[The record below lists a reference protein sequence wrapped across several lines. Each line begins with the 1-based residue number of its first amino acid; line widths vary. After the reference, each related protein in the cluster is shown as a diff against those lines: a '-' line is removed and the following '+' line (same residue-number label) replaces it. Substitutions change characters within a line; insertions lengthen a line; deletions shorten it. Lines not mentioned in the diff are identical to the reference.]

1 MGVSEPFIRRPIATS
16 LLGIALLIGGLLG
29 YFALPVSALPQV
41 DFPTV
46 QVTTQ
51 LPGASPDVIASLITA
66 PLERQLGQI
75 PSLSAMNSTSSFG
88 VSQISLQFDL
98 NRDIDGATQDVQ
110 AAINA
115 AAGVLPKTLPYP
127 PTYAKVN
134 PADAP
139 VMTLALRSDTIS
151 LRAMSDIADTLLAQR
166 LSQISGVGR
175 VSVLGGLK
183 PAVRI
188 QADLARLAA
197 YGIAME
203 DLRTA
208 IASANVSGPKG
219 SLDGAQQSYIIA
231 ANDQIAA
238 ADAYKPVIIAYRN
251 GSPVTIADV
260 AQIVDGL
267 ENDRTGG
274 WYQGSP
280 AVIIDIQRQ
289 PGANVIDVVS
299 QIRAEIPK
307 VQRAIPA
314 GVNLTIV
321 SDRTVTIRA
330 SVRDVQFTL
339 ILSVVLVTLVVLLF
353 LRSLRAT
360 LIAGVALPLSLITS
374 FGIMYFAGFSLDNL
388 SLMALTIGTGFV
400 VDDAIVMIENIV
412 RHMENGDSAMEASLK
427 GASEIGFTVISLT
440 VSLIAVFIPLLFM
453 SGLVGRMFREFA
465 LTLTIAV
472 VTSAVVSL
480 TLTPMMCSRLLKHA
494 HEELAVPGLA
504 AVSRFIDRTVGFYH
518 RTLLWVLER
527 QRATLVVT
535 FATLIA
541 TLALYVVAP
550 KGFLPLQDTASITA
564 VTEAGPDV
572 SFAEMQKRQ
581 AEAADAIKADPDV
594 TGVVSV
600 IGAGSVNPTTN
611 VGRLVMTLK
620 PRGERRDDVSVVIT
634 RLKERVAAI
643 PGMTIYFQ
651 PVQDVQISTQS
662 SRSQYQ
668 YTLTGTDAA
677 LVSEWARKL
686 VAEMRRDPLFR
697 DVSSEAQEG
706 GLRAQLT
713 VDRTRAGQLGVSLQG
728 ITDTLNDAFAQR
740 QISTI
745 YGQANQYRVVLEALP
760 MYQRDPSI
768 LSKLYLPG
776 AASATAGAPNAQVP
790 LSAVATL
797 TRTTAPLAISH
808 QAQFPSISLSFNLA
822 PGAALGDA
830 VEAVKTIETRIE
842 MPNSIVGVY
851 AGDAAE
857 FAKALAGQPWLL
869 LAAVITIYIVLG
881 VLYESYIHP
890 ITILSTLPSAGVG
903 AILALMLCGQDLS
916 VIGLIG
922 IILLMGHR
930 QEERDHDDRLRARGR
945 ARAGDVAERGDR
957 TGLSAALPSDHDD
970 DAGRPVRCAAAGDR
984 ERHRR
989 RAALPTRHLHY
1000 RRPAAQ
1006 PIAHALHHAGDLS
1019 RPRPHQPPPRAGA
1032 AAGRIRRSA
1041 RRGRDR
1047 GDAVMASIS
1056 EPFIRRPVATTL
1068 LSIGLFLLG
1077 IVAYEFLP
1085 VASVPNIDFSRHL
1098 RLGQPS
1104 WRRPVRHGRDGC
1116 LAAGAAARRDRGHQ
1130 PDHLDFVTRHDQ
1142 HPAPVRHRPQRRQS
1156 RPRRAGGNQCVAGR
1170 PAERFADAAALPQG
1184 EHRRRAGLR
1193 AGADLEDAVR
1203 QRGLRRRRHRAGA
1216 AHLAG
1221 AGGGQCDD
1229 LGCRPAGGQDS
1240 AQSCRAVQ
1248 CRHRHRR
1255 RANCDYQRQPARS
1268 GRHLQR
1274 RAPERDAVAQQA
1286 DADGERV
1293 PRHRHQEREGQFRPA
1308 LRCCRHRGLRP

>member
-16 LLGIALLIGGLLG
+16 LLGVALLIGGLLG
-29 YFALPVSALPQV
+29 YFSLPVSALPQV

-75 PSLSAMNSTSSFG
+75 PSLSSMNSTSSFG

-115 AAGVLPKTLPYP
+115 AAGVLPRTLPYP

-139 VMTLALRSDTIS
+139 VMTLALRSETIS
-151 LRAMSDIADTLLAQR
+151 LRAMSDIADTILAQR

-175 VSVLGGLK
+175 VTVLGGLK

-203 DLRTA
+203 DLRSA
-208 IASANVSGPKG
+208 ISNANVSGPKG
-219 SLDGAQQSYIIA
+219 SLDGAQQSYLIA

-238 ADAYKPVIIAYRN
+238 ADAYRPIIVAYRN
-251 GSPVTIADV
+251 GSPVTIGDV

-274 WYQGSP
+274 WYQGTP
-280 AVIIDIQRQ
+280 AVVIDIQRQ

-314 GVNLTIV
+314 GVNLTVV

-330 SVRDVQFTL
+330 SVHDVQFTL

-412 RHMENGDSAMEASLK
+412 RHMESGESAMQASLR

-480 TLTPMMCSRLLKHA
+480 TLTPMMCSRLLKAA
-494 HEELAVPGLA
+494 HEEMTVPGLA
-504 AVSRFIDRTVGFYH
+504 AVSRFIDWTVGFYH
-518 RTLLWVLER
+518 RSLLWVLER

-535 FATLIA
+535 FVTVIA
-541 TLALYVVAP
+541 TLVFYVVAP

-564 VTEAGPDV
+564 VTEAGADV

-581 AEAADAIKADPDV
+581 AEVADAVKSDPDV
-594 TGVVSV
+594 IGVVSV

-620 PRGERRDDVSVVIT
+620 PRGERRDDVGVVVD
-634 RLKERVAAI
+634 RLKGKVAGI
-643 PGMTIYFQ
+643 PGMMVYFQ

-677 LVSEWARKL
+677 LVSDWARKL

-697 DVSSEAQEG
+697 DASSEAQEG
-706 GLRAQLT
+706 GLRAQLD
-713 VDRTRAGQLGVSLQG
+713 VDRTRAGQLGVNLQG

-776 AASATAGAPNAQVP
+776 NAGAQVP
-790 LSAVATL
+790 LSTVATL

-808 QAQFPSISLSFNLA
+808 QAQFPAVSLSFNLA

-830 VEAVKTIETRIE
+830 VEAVKTIETRIG
-842 MPNSIVGVY
+842 MPGSIVGVY

-903 AILALMLCGQDLS
+903 AILALMLFGQDLS

-922 IILLMGHR
+922 IILLMGIVKKNAIMMIDFAL
-930 QEERDHDDRLRARGR
+930 E
-945 ARAGDVAERGDR
+945 AERGQGMAATDAIVQACLLR
-957 TGLSAALPSDHDD
+957 FRPIMMTTLAALF
-970 DAGRPVRCAAAGDR
+970 G
-984 ERHRR
+984 
-989 RAALPTRHLHY
+989 ALPLAVESGTGSELRFPLGISIIGGLLLSQLLTLY
-1000 RRPAAQ
+1000 TTPVIYLALDRINRRLE
-1006 PIAHALHHAGDLS
+1006 HSL
-1019 RPRPHQPPPRAGA
+1019 PPPEPGGPPVAGA
-1032 AAGRIRRSA
+1032 
-1041 RRGRDR
+1041 
-1047 GDAVMASIS
+1047 
-1056 EPFIRRPVATTL
+1056 T
-1068 LSIGLFLLG
+1068 
-1077 IVAYEFLP
+1077 
-1085 VASVPNIDFSRHL
+1085 
-1098 RLGQPS
+1098 
-1104 WRRPVRHGRDGC
+1104 
-1116 LAAGAAARRDRGHQ
+1116 
-1130 PDHLDFVTRHDQ
+1130 
-1142 HPAPVRHRPQRRQS
+1142 
-1156 RPRRAGGNQCVAGR
+1156 
-1170 PAERFADAAALPQG
+1170 
-1184 EHRRRAGLR
+1184 
-1193 AGADLEDAVR
+1193 
-1203 QRGLRRRRHRAGA
+1203 
-1216 AHLAG
+1216 
-1221 AGGGQCDD
+1221 
-1229 LGCRPAGGQDS
+1229 
-1240 AQSCRAVQ
+1240 
-1248 CRHRHRR
+1248 
-1255 RANCDYQRQPARS
+1255 
-1268 GRHLQR
+1268 
-1274 RAPERDAVAQQA
+1274 
-1286 DADGERV
+1286 
-1293 PRHRHQEREGQFRPA
+1293 EGM
-1308 LRCCRHRGLRP
+1308 

>member
-1 MGVSEPFIRRPIATS
+1 MSVSEPFIRRPIATS
-16 LLGIALLIGGLLG
+16 LLGIALLIGGALG
-29 YFALPVSALPQV
+29 YWALPVSALPQV

-51 LPGASPDVIASLITA
+51 LPGASPDVVASLITA

-75 PSLSAMNSTSSFG
+75 PSLSTMQSTSSFG

-115 AAGVLPKTLPYP
+115 AAGILPKNLPYP

-139 VMTLALRSDTIS
+139 VMTLALTSDTIS
-151 LRAMSDIADTLLAQR
+151 LRAMSDIADTILGQR

-175 VSVLGGLK
+175 VAILGGLK
-183 PAVRI
+183 PAIRV

-203 DLRTA
+203 DLRNA
-208 IASANVSGPKG
+208 IAGANVSGPKG
-219 SLDGAQQSYIIA
+219 SLDGAQQSYTIA

-238 ADAYKPVIIAYRN
+238 AEAYKPVIIAYRN
-251 GSPVTIADV
+251 GAPVTIGDV
-260 AQIVDGL
+260 AIIIDGL

-274 WYQGSP
+274 WYQGTP

-289 PGANVIDVVS
+289 PGANVIEVVR

-314 GVNLTIV
+314 GVALTIV

-330 SVRDVQFTL
+330 SVHDVQFTL
-339 ILSVVLVTLVVLLF
+339 VLAVVLVTLVVLLF

-412 RHMENGDSAMEASLK
+412 RHMEDGESVMEASLK

-480 TLTPMMCSRLLKHA
+480 TLTPMMCSRLLKNV
-494 HEELAVPGLA
+494 HEEVAVPGLA
-504 AVSRFIDRTVGFYH
+504 AVSRFIDRTVEFYH
-518 RTLLWVLER
+518 RTLLWVLQR
-527 QRATLVVT
+527 QRATLFVT
-535 FATLIA
+535 LLTIVATLV
-541 TLALYVVAP
+541 LYVLAP
-550 KGFLPLQDTASITA
+550 KGFLPLQDTGSITA

-572 SFAEMQKRQ
+572 SFAEMQSRQ
-581 AEAADAIKADPDV
+581 MAAATAIQADPDV
-594 TGVVSV
+594 VGVVSV

-620 PRGERRDDVSVVIT
+620 PRGERRDDVSAVIV
-634 RLKERVAAI
+634 RLKQRTASI

-668 YTLTGTDAA
+668 YTLTGTESAE
-677 LVSEWARKL
+677 VTKWATRL

-706 GLRAQLT
+706 GLRAALDINRQ
-713 VDRTRAGQLGVSLQG
+713 RAGQLGVSLQTV
-728 ITDTLNDAFAQR
+728 TDTLNDAFAQR

-745 YGQANQYRVVLEALP
+745 YGQANQYRVVLEAMP

-768 LSKLYLPG
+768 LSKLYVPG
-776 AASATAGAPNAQVP
+776 VAATPGSPAGQVP
-790 LSAVATL
+790 ISAIATL

-808 QAQFPSISLSFNLA
+808 QAQFPAISLSFNLA
-822 PGAALGDA
+822 PGESLGDA
-830 VEAVKTIETRIE
+830 VEAVKAIESRIG
-842 MPNSIVGVY
+842 MPGSIVGVY

-857 FAKALAGQPWLL
+857 FAKSLAGQPWLI
-869 LAAVITIYIVLG
+869 LAALVTIYIVLG

-890 ITILSTLPSAGVG
+890 ITILSTLPSAGIG

-922 IILLMGHR
+922 IILLMGIVKKNAIMMIDFAL
-930 QEERDHDDRLRARGR
+930 EAERHKGMSANEAIIQACLLRFRPIMMTTLAALFGALPLALESGTGAELRFPLGVSIIGGLLLSQLLTLYTTPVIYLALDRLNRKIEKAVPEPGP
-945 ARAGDVAERGDR
+945 AG
-957 TGLSAALPSDHDD
+957 P
-970 DAGRPVRCAAAGDR
+970 PV
-984 ERHRR
+984 
-989 RAALPTRHLHY
+989 
-1000 RRPAAQ
+1000 
-1006 PIAHALHHAGDLS
+1006 
-1019 RPRPHQPPPRAGA
+1019 AGA
-1032 AAGRIRRSA
+1032 
-1041 RRGRDR
+1041 
-1047 GDAVMASIS
+1047 
-1056 EPFIRRPVATTL
+1056 T
-1068 LSIGLFLLG
+1068 
-1077 IVAYEFLP
+1077 
-1085 VASVPNIDFSRHL
+1085 
-1098 RLGQPS
+1098 
-1104 WRRPVRHGRDGC
+1104 
-1116 LAAGAAARRDRGHQ
+1116 
-1130 PDHLDFVTRHDQ
+1130 
-1142 HPAPVRHRPQRRQS
+1142 
-1156 RPRRAGGNQCVAGR
+1156 
-1170 PAERFADAAALPQG
+1170 
-1184 EHRRRAGLR
+1184 
-1193 AGADLEDAVR
+1193 
-1203 QRGLRRRRHRAGA
+1203 
-1216 AHLAG
+1216 
-1221 AGGGQCDD
+1221 
-1229 LGCRPAGGQDS
+1229 
-1240 AQSCRAVQ
+1240 
-1248 CRHRHRR
+1248 
-1255 RANCDYQRQPARS
+1255 
-1268 GRHLQR
+1268 
-1274 RAPERDAVAQQA
+1274 
-1286 DADGERV
+1286 
-1293 PRHRHQEREGQFRPA
+1293 EGMQ
-1308 LRCCRHRGLRP
+1308 